1 MPATLL
7 LNPSTW
13 DLLVD
18 GSRNI
23 AVAAEPYALAQ
34 DAGSAI
40 KLFEGEDYYD
50 TTRGVPYWAQIL
62 GLWPPIRVMK
72 SLWVAAA
79 LTVPDVVAAVC
90 FISAFV
96 DRRIIGQIQVTGANG
111 QTAAIPI
118 ASPIKP
124 PPPPPPQPIDYP
136 SFDFSQPSNSMYLP
150 R

>member
-1 MPATLL
+1 MPSTIL
-7 LNPSTW
+7 LNPTSW

-62 GLWPPIRVMK
+62 GQWPPLRVMK
-72 SLWVAAA
+72 SLWVTAA
-79 LTVPDVVAAVC
+79 LTVPDVTAAQC
-90 FISAFV
+90 FISNFI
-96 DRRIIGQIQVTGANG
+96 DRRIIGQVQVTGASG
-111 QTAAIPI
+111 TATI
-118 ASPIKP
+118 ALTPVTP
-124 PPPPPPQPIDYP
+124 PPIVVT
-136 SFDFSQPSNSMYLP
+136 
-150 R
+150 

>member
-1 MPATLL
+1 M
-7 LNPSTW
+7 PSTMLLDPSAW

-50 TTRGVPYWAQIL
+50 TQRGVPYWEQIL
-62 GLWPPIRVMK
+62 GQWPPVRIMK

-79 LTVPDVVAAVC
+79 VTVPNVVAAEC
-90 FISAFV
+90 FISDFI
-96 DRRIIGQIQVTGANG
+96 DRRIIGQVQVTGADG
-111 QTAAIPI
+111 TTATLALT
-118 ASPIKP
+118 
-124 PPPPPPQPIDYP
+124 PQQPVVL
-136 SFDFSQPSNSMYLP
+136 SQG
-150 R
+150 